1 MKWMAY
7 YYSINRDEIKEF
19 NIFDHR
25 RFREDVQKLVKK
37 RKRIKKEDFKKELR
51 SELFYYFCS
60 RCEWELVIEVSEDN
74 RIFLNPWCG
83 CREPDKV
90 KVDVTDDNSF
100 NWKDFAEKHISQQIY
115 DNEAKIDVYD
125 QVYYVWEDFEEYVW
139 KNRKELLKDV
149 DTK

>member
-19 NIFDHR
+19 NIFDHW
-25 RFREDVQKLVKK
+25 RFKEDVQKLAK
-37 RKRIKKEDFKKELR
+37 KRIKKEDFKEKLRREL
-51 SELFYYFCS
+51 LYYFWS
-60 RCEWELVIEVSEDN
+60 KCEWELVIEVAEN
-74 RIFLNPWCG
+74 NHIFLKPWCG
-83 CREPDKV
+83 CKEPDKV
-90 KVDVTDDNSF
+90 RIDVTDDNSF

-115 DNEAKIDVYD
+115 NNEAKIDVYD
-125 QVYYVWEDFEEYVW
+125 QVFYVWEDFAEYVW